1 MKTIMRI
8 LFVLTIIVLVFNV
21 FIFHDEIISW
31 STFVFGYELPMVIL
45 SIYME
50 ANIPLSKGEE
60 L

>member
-8 LFVLTIIVLVFNV
+8 LFVLTIMVLVFNA
-21 FIFHDEIISW
+21 FIFRNEIVSC
-31 STFVFGYELPMVIL
+31 STFVFGYTLPMVIL